1 MGCVGM
7 SCTDRGCV
15 GRSGFDFNEVKKKRK
30 MDKTEIQQYL
40 YDNLKIRLHVED
52 IRFSNNLSIT
62 VSIGLENVEIS
73 SDSITLFREFNPTPT

>member
-1 MGCVGM
+1 
-7 SCTDRGCV
+7 
-15 GRSGFDFNEVKKKRK
+15 